1 MLFSSPAPHPT
12 PLFLFFHESGF
23 GEPHGHSEKGSLC
36 SGELE
41 NAEWGGGERLVSSL
55 GAGGLATPAS
65 YVEEQS
71 QNLGRWCVCFA
82 FCF

>member
-12 PLFLFFHESGF
+12 PPFPLFRELGF
-23 GEPHGHSEKGSLC
+23 GEPPGHSEKGSLC

-41 NAEWGGGERLVSSL
+41 NAEWGGGERQL
-55 GAGGLATPAS
+55 GAGGLATPTS